1 MLKRRQAKADAL
13 RAAGFLHFEAVALSK
28 LPRGIPYVQQMAA
41 ERSAELE
48 RFVKRPSNRNRPIPE
63 VYADYRQ
70 RIYNRYIK
78 NNWIGR
84 KGLRSETSVFMM
96 MKDVAEK
103 PYKRA
108 NPEYEKNKAR
118 YPKGSHHANSDI
130 SLDMLHHTS
139 RASRKQYVR
148 NKVFGQ

>member
-1 MLKRRQAKADAL
+1 MNDLDAIC
-13 RAAGFLHFEAVALSK
+13 AGFAGGALAGFAVA
-28 LPRGIPYVQQMAA
+28 AA
-41 ERSAELE
+41 
-48 RFVKRPSNRNRPIPE
+48 
-63 VYADYRQ
+63 
-70 RIYNRYIK
+70 
-78 NNWIGR
+78 
-84 KGLRSETSVFMM
+84 VFMM

-139 RASRKQYVR
+139 RASRKQ
-148 NKVFGQ
+148 KVSDADRSIADLKRELSTYPKDSPRYNDLAAYIKRRES